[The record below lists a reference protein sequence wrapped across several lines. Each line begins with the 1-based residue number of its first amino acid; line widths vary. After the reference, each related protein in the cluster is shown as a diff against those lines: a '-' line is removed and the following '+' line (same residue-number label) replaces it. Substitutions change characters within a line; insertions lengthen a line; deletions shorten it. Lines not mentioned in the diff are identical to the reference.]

1 MRWLVLLL
9 ALLTDPALAQ
19 APEQRVALVIGN
31 AAYKSAP
38 LRNPLNDARAM
49 QTSLR
54 ELGFSVIAVENGSR
68 KAMQQGL
75 RQFRDKLAEDAVG
88 LFYYSGHG
96 MQVKGINFLIPVDAE
111 IRSEAEVEEEAVNLN
126 GLLARLDEARNRLNI
141 VILDACRDNPFER
154 SFRSGTRGLG
164 QVDAPAG
171 TLIAYATAPGRTAAD
186 GTGSNGLYTSAL
198 LKAMREPGLQV
209 EEVFKRVRAE
219 VQAASKR
226 EQVPWEAS
234 SLTGNFQ
241 FRPGAPPP
249 PAPVAMPAA
258 PAAPAPVPAAPPAA
272 TPVSAAPTVVAAAQ
286 PPRALGANPHDGRW
300 EGKYSC
306 GPTRF
311 GDPGFERTLR
321 IALLDG
327 RTEFGRSDNYGSPG
341 TWLARLEIDAS
352 GAVDVTGE
360 GYAGGRSP
368 TVGQAYQIR
377 LRGKTDGTAAS
388 AYGQQGARDCSLTLT
403 RR

>member
-1 MRWLVLLL
+1 
-9 ALLTDPALAQ
+9 
-19 APEQRVALVIGN
+19 
-31 AAYKSAP
+31 
-38 LRNPLNDARAM
+38 
-49 QTSLR
+49 
-54 ELGFSVIAVENGSR
+54 
-68 KAMQQGL
+68 
-75 RQFRDKLAEDAVG
+75 
-88 LFYYSGHG
+88 
-96 MQVKGINFLIPVDAE
+96 
-111 IRSEAEVEEEAVNLN
+111 VEEEAVSLN
-126 GLLARLDEARNRLNI
+126 GLLSRLDEARNRLNL

-186 GTGSNGLYTSAL
+186 GSGANGLYTSAL

-219 VQAASKR
+219 VQTASKR

-241 FRPGAPPP
+241 FRPGTPSS
-249 PAPVAMPAA
+249 VAMPA
-258 PAAPAPVPAAPPAA
+258 APVPAAPPAA
-272 TPVSAAPTVVAAAQ
+272 APVSAAPTVVAAAQ

-360 GYAGGRSP
+360 GFSGGRSP
-368 TVGQAYQIR
+368 SVGQAYQIR
-377 LRGKTDGTAAS
+377 LRGKTDGTVAS
-388 AYGQQGARDCSLTLT
+388 AYGQQGVRECSLTLT
-403 RR
+403 RG